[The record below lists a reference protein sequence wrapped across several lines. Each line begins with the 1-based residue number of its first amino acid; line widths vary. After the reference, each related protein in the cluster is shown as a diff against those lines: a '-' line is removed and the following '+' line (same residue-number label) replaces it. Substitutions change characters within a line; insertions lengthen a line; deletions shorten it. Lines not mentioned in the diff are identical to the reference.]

1 MSTFKKTL
9 SSSLAAL
16 TMVSALLASSAS
28 AEARGGRGAA
38 VAAGVIGGLA
48 LGAIAV
54 QAAQPR
60 AVYVVHRR
68 AHRHH
73 CGCVHHVRYYY

>member
-1 MSTFKKTL
+1 MKTFKKTL
-9 SSSLAAL
+9 SSSLPAP

-48 LGAIAV
+48 LASL
-54 QAAQPR
+54 AAQPR
-60 AVYVVHRR
+60 AVYVVKHRR